1 MPFNV
6 MAAGGVSHARVH
18 NIALYASSLL
28 CRCAGARGIA
38 SFRHAN
44 ECRHPVLSRMTL
56 HPEILLSDAR
66 LKSPAA
72 SRQLK
77 YNELPKLQAERKK
90 FDEFLAVDLAHTAML
105 VAQEIIAP
113 AAGRAILQQLLAIQ
127 EMGRDEF
134 PVDVRKGSF
143 LLQMESYLFA
153 AIGEEVGGQMHTG
166 RSRID
171 QGATVRR
178 LYQRNR
184 ILDVMGRL
192 NALQAAIAE
201 QAEKHARTIMPGY
214 THMQQAQPWVFG
226 HYLLSF
232 SSRLHDSF
240 ERLTQAYARVNRNPL
255 GTVGLAGTSWP
266 LDRALTTRLLGFD
279 GLVENSKLGREAFYA
294 VDALSALSF
303 VMADLNDLATDLHV
317 WSSSEFGLVECDD
330 SYCGTSSIFPQKKN
344 PTALEYV
351 RRAAGASVT
360 WVSTALATFRGE
372 GTGDQAMREAPILDE
387 ALATAEAMLDLFTG
401 VMETLIVHEDR
412 MAAALKES
420 WCTSSNLADV
430 IVRDCGLSFRQ
441 VHHIVARVVRN
452 SLSESVAPYEL
463 TGAMVDRAALET
475 VGRPIGLSDSS
486 VQTALNP
493 REFVETRVTAGG
505 VGPLEVRRLLA
516 QAREQ
521 CAADM
526 RWTDAACSALAE
538 ARCALDRAVGGIL
551 APTSQPLG
559 H

>member
-1 MPFNV
+1 
-6 MAAGGVSHARVH
+6 
-18 NIALYASSLL
+18 
-28 CRCAGARGIA
+28 
-38 SFRHAN
+38 
-44 ECRHPVLSRMTL
+44 MTL
-56 HPEILLSDAR
+56 HQEILLSDAR

-72 SRQLK
+72 ARQLK

-90 FDEFLAVDLAHTAML
+90 FNEFLAVDLAHTVML
-105 VAQEIIAP
+105 VAQEIITRD
-113 AAGRAILQQLLAIQ
+113 AGRAILQQLLAIR
-127 EMGRDEF
+127 EIGGDDF

-153 AIGEEVGGQMHTG
+153 AIGEEIGGQMHTG

-184 ILDVMGRL
+184 MLDVMNQL
-192 NALQAAIAE
+192 NTLQAVIVE
-201 QAEKHARTIMPGY
+201 QAQKYSRTIMPGY

-232 SSRLHDSF
+232 SSRFHDSF
-240 ERLTQAYARVNRNPL
+240 ERLTQAYARLNRNPL

-266 LDRALTTRLLGFD
+266 LDRELTTRLLGFD

-317 WSSSEFGLVECDD
+317 WSTSEFGLVECDD

-387 ALATAEAMLDLFTG
+387 ALATTEGMLDLFTG

-412 MAAALKES
+412 MTAALKQS
-420 WCTSSNLADV
+420 WCTSSNLVDV
-430 IVRDCGLSFRQ
+430 IVRDRGLSFRQ

-452 SLSESVAPYEL
+452 SLTESIAPYEL
-463 TGAMVDRAALET
+463 TGAMVDRAAMET
-475 VGRPIGLSDSS
+475 VGRAIGLSDRS
-486 VQTALNP
+486 VQAALSP
-493 REFVETRVTAGG
+493 REFVETRVTTGS
-505 VGPLEVRRLLA
+505 VGPLEVQSLLA
-516 QAREQ
+516 HAQEERA
-521 CAADM
+521 CDV
-526 RWTDAACSALAE
+526 RWTSETRIRLTDANK
-538 ARCALDRAVGGIL
+538 ALDCAVHRIV
-551 APTSQPLG
+551 
-559 H
+559 